1 MGKRGN
7 GEGSISRRKSG
18 GWMGQYT
25 VYTAEGRKRRTVYGK
40 TREEVRQKLTKATAD
55 RDGGLVYNG
64 EGTKLGD
71 YLTSWL
77 KGSEGTIRRSTFV
90 RYEQISRV
98 HLRPALGNL
107 KLKNVTPA
115 HVRDLYRQKLD
126 AGLSPRTVQYI
137 HVTLHK
143 ALKQAVRDGMIP
155 RNATEAVKPPR
166 PSRKEMRPLSP
177 TEVGRFLEAARG
189 DEHEAIFVL
198 AVSSGMRQGELLALR
213 WEDVDL
219 EAGTLRVQRS
229 VSHTKDG
236 PVFTP
241 PKSAKSRR
249 RIKLTRSTVEALKR
263 HRADQNSHRLRLGT
277 LWEDRGL
284 VFPNRTGGAMR
295 PWSLTGGPYLRLLKK
310 AEISQKVRFHDLR
323 HTCATLLLLKGA
335 HPRLVQELLGHA
347 SISIT
352 MDTYS
357 HVLPGMDD
365 GLADMMEE
373 ALG

>member
-1 MGKRGN
+1 MTSIVRG
-7 GEGSISRRKSG
+7 SVSKILMRFSG
-18 GWMGQYT
+18 
-25 VYTAEGRKRRTVYGK
+25 VHRID
-40 TREEVRQKLTKATAD
+40 TRP
-55 RDGGLVYNG
+55 
-64 EGTKLGD
+64 
-71 YLTSWL
+71 TSNSSL
-77 KGSEGTIRRSTFV
+77 
-90 RYEQISRV
+90 
-98 HLRPALGNL
+98 AL

-155 RNATEAVKPPR
+155 RNVTEAVKPPR
-166 PSRKEMRPLSP
+166 PSRREMRPLSP

-236 PVFTP
+236 PDFTP
-241 PKSAKSRR
+241 PKSVKSRR
-249 RIKLTRSTVEALKR
+249 RIKLTRSTVEALRR

-277 LWEDRGL
+277 LWEDQGL

-310 AEISQKVRFHDLR
+310 AEIPHKVRFHDLR

>member
-1 MGKRGN
+1 
-7 GEGSISRRKSG
+7 
-18 GWMGQYT
+18 
-25 VYTAEGRKRRTVYGK
+25 
-40 TREEVRQKLTKATAD
+40 VRQKLTKATAD
-55 RDGGLVYNG
+55 RDGGLVYTG

-77 KGSEGTIRRSTFV
+77 KGSEGTIRRPTFV

-98 HLRPALGNL
+98 HLRPALENL
-107 KLKNVTPA
+107 KLKNVMPA
-115 HVRDLYRQKLD
+115 HVRDPYRQKLD

-143 ALKQAVRDGMIP
+143 APKQAVRDGMIP

-166 PSRKEMRPLSP
+166 PTRKEMRPLSP

-219 EAGTLRVQRS
+219 ETGTLRVQRS
-229 VSHTKDG
+229 VSHTRDG

-249 RIKLTRSTVEALKR
+249 RIKLPRSTVEALRRYKT
-263 HRADQNSHRLRLGT
+263 DQNSHRLRLGT
-277 LWEDRGL
+277 LWDDQDL

-295 PWSLTGGPYLRLLKK
+295 PWSLTGGPYVRLRKR
-310 AEISQKVRFHDLR
+310 ARISQKIRFHDLR

-335 HPRLVQELLGHA
+335 HPRLVQELLGQA
-347 SISIT
+347 SIFIT

-357 HVLPGMDD
+357 CVLPGMDD

>member
-1 MGKRGN
+1 
-7 GEGSISRRKSG
+7 
-18 GWMGQYT
+18 
-25 VYTAEGRKRRTVYGK
+25 
-40 TREEVRQKLTKATAD
+40 
-55 RDGGLVYNG
+55 
-64 EGTKLGD
+64 
-71 YLTSWL
+71 
-77 KGSEGTIRRSTFV
+77 
-90 RYEQISRV
+90 
-98 HLRPALGNL
+98 
-107 KLKNVTPA
+107 
-115 HVRDLYRQKLD
+115 
-126 AGLSPRTVQYI
+126 
-137 HVTLHK
+137 
-143 ALKQAVRDGMIP
+143 
-155 RNATEAVKPPR
+155 
-166 PSRKEMRPLSP
+166 MRPLSP
-177 TEVGRFLEAARG
+177 AEVRRFLKAARG
-189 DEHEAIFVL
+189 DEHKALFVL

-229 VSHTKDG
+229 LSHTKVG
-236 PVFTP
+236 PVFAP
-241 PKSAKSRR
+241 PRVPRAVGASSSPA
-249 RIKLTRSTVEALKR
+249 TRSTAEALRR
-263 HRADQNSHRLRLGT
+263 HRAAQNAHRLRLGT
-277 LWEDRGL
+277 LWEDQDL

-295 PWSLTGGPYLRLLKK
+295 PWSLTGGPYLKLLKR

>member
-1 MGKRGN
+1 
-7 GEGSISRRKSG
+7 
-18 GWMGQYT
+18 
-25 VYTAEGRKRRTVYGK
+25 
-40 TREEVRQKLTKATAD
+40 
-55 RDGGLVYNG
+55 
-64 EGTKLGD
+64 
-71 YLTSWL
+71 
-77 KGSEGTIRRSTFV
+77 
-90 RYEQISRV
+90 
-98 HLRPALGNL
+98 
-107 KLKNVTPA
+107 
-115 HVRDLYRQKLD
+115 
-126 AGLSPRTVQYI
+126 
-137 HVTLHK
+137 
-143 ALKQAVRDGMIP
+143 MIP

-166 PSRKEMRPLSP
+166 PSRKEMRPLSSA
-177 TEVGRFLEAARG
+177 EVGRFLEAARG

-198 AVSSGMRQGELLALR
+198 AVSSGLRQGELLALR
-213 WEDVDL
+213 WEDADL

-229 VSHTKDG
+229 LSHTKDG
-236 PVFTP
+236 PVFAP
-241 PKSAKSRR
+241 PKSAKGRR
-249 RIKLTRSTVEALKR
+249 RIKLTRPAVEALKR
-263 HRADQNSHRLRLGT
+263 HRKAQGARRLGLGT

-295 PWSLTGGPYLRLLKK
+295 SYSLTGGPYARLLKK
-310 AEISQKVRFHDLR
+310 AGIPRKVRFHDLR